1 MSEVILKR
9 ENGTISVLL
18 PTSSHDI
25 EKYKEDADCRVVNSE
40 DLPSD
45 RTFRDAWTIDG
56 TIDLYRAKEIWM
68 DKIRHAR
75 EQRLKE
81 LDIPWMK
88 AMEKGHMEEAASI
101 ARLKQ
106 ELRDIT
112 KREELTQATSIEEI
126 KSFWP
131 DILKG

>member
-18 PTSSHDI
+18 PTSSDDI
-25 EKYKEDADCRVVNSE
+25 EKYKEDEDCRVVNSE

-45 RTFRDAWTIDG
+45 RMFRDAWTIDG
-56 TIDLYRAKEIWM
+56 TIDLYQAKEIWK
-68 DKIRHAR
+68 DKIRNAR
-75 EQRLKE
+75 ERRLKE
-81 LDIPWMK
+81 LDITWMK
-88 AMEKGHMEEAASI
+88 AIEKGHMEEAASI

-112 KREELTQATSIEEI
+112 KREELNDATSIEEI

>member
-18 PTSSHDI
+18 PTSSDDI
-25 EKYKEDADCRVVNSE
+25 EKYKEDEDCRVVNSE

-45 RTFRDAWTIDG
+45 RMFRDAWTIEG
-56 TIDLYRAKEIWM
+56 TIDLYQAKEIWK

-75 EQRLKE
+75 ERQLKE
-81 LDIPWMK
+81 LDITWMK
-88 AMEKGHMEEAASI
+88 AIEKGYMEEAASI

-112 KREELTQATSIEEI
+112 KREELNDATSIEEI